1 MLKAELQDRVNEL
14 EAELAALKAA
24 EEREE
29 VIEATVM
36 FGIRNLETGAVNWM
50 GRDNMTREEAEHFAA
65 AHAAKIGR
73 RFEVT
78 FYPKQGTERV
88 RG

>member
-14 EAELAALKAA
+14 EAELAAMKAA
-24 EEREE
+24 PAEE
-29 VIEATVM
+29 VLEATVM

-50 GRDNMTREEAEHFAA
+50 ARENMTREEAETFARQ
-65 AHAAKIGR
+65 HAAKIGR

-78 FYPKQGTERV
+78 FYPKGGTEQV
-88 RG
+88 RA

>member
-1 MLKAELQDRVNEL
+1 MLKAELQNKVNEL
-14 EAELAALKAA
+14 EAELAAVKAA
-24 EEREE
+24 KAAPEEL
-29 VIEATVM
+29 EATVM

-50 GRDNMTREEAEHFAA
+50 GRDNMTRAEAERFAA
-65 AHAAKIGR
+65 GHAAKIGR